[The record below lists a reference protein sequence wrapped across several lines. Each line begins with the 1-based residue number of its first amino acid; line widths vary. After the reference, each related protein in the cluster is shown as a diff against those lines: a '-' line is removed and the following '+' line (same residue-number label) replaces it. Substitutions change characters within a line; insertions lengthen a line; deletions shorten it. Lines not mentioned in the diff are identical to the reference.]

1 MAETTPKAGPE
12 RPQGSEKS
20 GKRATVKGGKA
31 PAGKGLVW
39 MAIVIS
45 LASLGAGGYALLH
58 STVTVR
64 VQSAE
69 HTSRVNIL
77 ERRLGVI
84 SAAQQKFRS
93 EVGQIKGQLGGS
105 EGAIA
110 GWVGDLR
117 DEIREQQVVA
127 AVREE
132 ELRRDIR
139 VLSDSM
145 VKLRSE
151 FGSSVDHWRLQEVEQ
166 LMVIA
171 NQRLQLSADTE
182 MAGKALKLADNQLRR
197 LADPA
202 FRPVRA
208 ILADEIA
215 ALGKVSTVDV
225 AGTLNA
231 LSALARGVD
240 DLPLIGAI
248 QDGGIDPGA
257 SASLLAGEAGDV
269 SSWWGTGKGLLADL
283 GALVQVETDGKLPG
297 VILSPELRRVVYEKT
312 KLILESSQLA
322 FLREQREVYAA
333 RIEEAKDW
341 VSANF
346 DTDSERVRQWL
357 EQLAVLAVIAPQT
370 ELPDI
375 SASLAALREV
385 TGAGAQ

>member
-1 MAETTPKAGPE
+1 MLCCIARSPSACKA
-12 RPQGSEKS
+12 RNI
-20 GKRATVKGGKA
+20 
-31 PAGKGLVW
+31 PAG
-39 MAIVIS
+39 
-45 LASLGAGGYALLH
+45 
-58 STVTVR
+58 
-64 VQSAE
+64 
-69 HTSRVNIL
+69 VNIL

-84 SAAQQKFRS
+84 SAAQQNFRS

-225 AGTLNA
+225 AGHA
-231 LSALARGVD
+231 ERAFSSCARGGRSAADWRDTRRWYRFRGVGK
-240 DLPLIGAI
+240 PA
-248 QDGGIDPGA
+248 GGRSG
-257 SASLLAGEAGDV
+257 
-269 SSWWGTGKGLLADL
+269 
-283 GALVQVETDGKLPG
+283 
-297 VILSPELRRVVYEKT
+297 
-312 KLILESSQLA
+312 
-322 FLREQREVYAA
+322 
-333 RIEEAKDW
+333 
-341 VSANF
+341 
-346 DTDSERVRQWL
+346 
-357 EQLAVLAVIAPQT
+357 
-370 ELPDI
+370 
-375 SASLAALREV
+375 
-385 TGAGAQ
+385 